1 MQVKSGLG
9 GGDVAEFRLDT
20 ALCFHLYAASHAMT
34 RFYRPYLDA
43 LGLSYPQ
50 FLVLMAL
57 WQEDHRSVKAL
68 GEALYLDSG
77 TLSPVIKRLVAL
89 ELVTKTRSDQ
99 DERQV
104 DVSLT
109 AKGRAIEAEFPTI
122 GRAILCQAELSPAE
136 MGELVST
143 LDRLIG
149 RLQPEDGAR

>member
-1 MQVKSGLG
+1 MDVKSGIADG
-9 GGDVAEFRLDT
+9 EVAEFRLDT
-20 ALCFHLYAASHAMT
+20 ALCFHLYAASLAMT

-68 GEALYLDSG
+68 GDALYLDSG

-89 ELVTKTRSDQ
+89 GLVTKTRNDT
-99 DERQV
+99 DDRQV

-109 AKGRAIEAEFPTI
+109 DTGRAVEHEFPKI
-122 GRAILCQAELSPAE
+122 GSAILCQVELSSGE
-136 MGELVST
+136 MGELVAT
-143 LDRLIG
+143 LDQLIG
-149 RLQPEDGAR
+149 RLLRVDGAR